1 MKIANLAI
9 GAFLIA
15 PISLIASETSP
26 YIDLQQLK
34 NVNDE
39 YKIANYFSENKYISS
54 RSVLA
59 KSLQIMSANS
69 LHVNSNDFTFD
80 SVAKAQFT
88 ILENGNEAAL
98 PYFSTA
104 LYLNDDKTG
113 VAGFDGSSFFY
124 EQNINWAVN
133 NGILNIKAE
142 PRAETFNDFPPF
154 EDIARK
160 YGQEFADHLT
170 TKVDAGELY
179 SPLTYTEQVS
189 FDVNLS
195 KLTADNDH
203 VDIRM
208 HGTNYTELDV
218 PDEWDWLVSSIS
230 SSETFDRESKLYEVK
245 SSLLSEQSQVELAG
259 KWLIG
264 LPSNVIDYFSPEGL
278 PGIYSDRLTLNADG
292 SVTDAF
298 SQNEFTWS
306 ATSGVF
312 SLVSGDT
319 RFEITPFIE
328 VEKGYLASI
337 KEYKNNVF
345 VRTFNSQMAKFDNS
359 YNQFTDSLI
368 TKYPY
373 VWSAGINLYFQE
385 PSSSIVNFDNLFAYK
400 FLSDGTFYRGI
411 SQDYENNGML
421 QFGQKWEYNINDNDV
436 VTSYTTDDYK
446 RERHWE
452 VLSVDGNGTALV
464 FEYSYIGY
472 DNNLD
477 GVVSDDEIQPFIPPR
492 LNSMLK
498 VDLSTYDAWNY
509 LPDSD
514 DDGLK
519 DIKEEELG
527 TDINNSD
534 SDFDGLNDGEEV
546 LNGTNPLDQDSDNDG
561 FTDSFEIEQSSDP
574 LSANST
580 PGSTSLSFINS
591 EVNNQRVALLSNV
604 KEGWIQKSGLAID
617 FNSNGQVV
625 LGEQWLSSY
634 SKITTSWQIDDGV
647 ITINGGGNTT
657 LSGGYYYYPFNDIEQ
672 RFGYDVAQ
680 WLREQVDAGALTHDQ
695 FLEQNYEVIER
706 KLIKHSQIND
716 ELNVISVLKANNSL
730 IIPEAWGYTGSV
742 NINETITEEV
752 VQWDNV
758 LTSTLSSSS
767 SDVQGK
773 WLAFLNYDV
782 TFGAARGLGTQSGI
796 YADTLALQSG
806 GGVSTVNS
814 NKVLNWTFSN
824 GILTLNSDNEEI
836 IVTPFKQQ
844 GKTHLAFY
852 QVFDGDQLSEVYIA
866 PLAKFDNSFT
876 QITNNL
882 VTSLPQIQ
890 FAGINAH
897 LPEQWD
903 GEQLYIENIFGYQ
916 FRNDGT
922 LRRGVSGYRDY
933 NSQSTSF
940 GMGQEWTYTLNGNR
954 IIMNYS
960 NAYSARE
967 RIWDVISVDENG
979 RALVYERSR
988 FDLDTNNDGVISDD
1002 ERGAF
1007 IAPRVN
1013 TLETLDLSN
1022 WESEW
1027 DALPD
1032 GDGDGLNDYQED
1044 DLGTS
1049 KTQSDSDFDGLSDS
1063 EEVALGL
1070 NPLSMDSDGDG
1081 FTDGF
1086 EIEQGSDAL
1095 NAGST
1100 PGSST
1105 LQFDVDD
1112 LEGKRVAM
1120 TDAAQAG
1127 WLAHSGIA
1135 LKFNDNTTGNIG
1147 NGWLDTYKS
1156 SSFTWEVINGQIN
1169 LTNQNITNT
1178 YFNNYGYPFDEVRDN
1193 FGAEVADWL
1202 ISKADSNEIPYDM
1215 QFEHSDV
1222 RVKTVITPYG
1232 EGSGLQEV
1240 IVSTANQVTLVL
1252 PSEWNY
1258 EGELPIY
1265 EYIDES
1271 IRDWEVNPAN
1281 LFSGFSSSD
1290 MLGKWS
1296 LFLPLKVTYGPTRG
1310 LDTINGIYADMMTL
1324 NSNRFAES
1332 HHFGVQYQWVVDEE
1346 KLVITN
1352 SVERIEV
1359 MPYKQEGNKLLAF
1372 YEVYQ
1377 AEGLTEVYIAP
1388 LAKFDNT
1395 YIKLT
1400 SNLATQLP
1408 QMQLSSINAYMPFN
1422 WDNNTLNIEGVFGY
1436 HFREDGTLRRG
1447 LSGVF
1452 NYYNGEGS
1460 SSLFMGEEWRYAVDG
1475 DRITMSYSDDFAERE
1490 RIWDVISVDSNG
1502 RALVFERSTY
1512 DYDVNNDGVISNDER
1527 GVFIA
1532 PRMNSVE
1539 LFDLS
1544 SYSEW
1549 FDLPDSDGD
1558 RLNDYQEADLGT
1570 DIYNADSDF
1579 DGMSDFDEVNNG
1591 LSPLDATDA
1600 TADADNDG
1608 LSNLDEL
1615 LFGTDINNA
1624 DTDGDGVSDGDEI
1637 QLGLNPLDPN
1647 DIANAPSDLVKFT
1660 DYNGD
1665 GVIDWLKHSVVG
1677 DAVWLTVLDGRDF
1690 SAFSFFNISSELEN
1704 LSVELLGDRN
1714 NDGIKELGLFGFNNA
1729 VGRYQLAVYN
1739 GYTGQSM
1746 GTWNWPETLKDVEF
1760 KLLDDLTLDGVQEY
1774 AITGIHLTNGTKQLF
1789 VKDGVSKQTYKTFK
1803 WTNQWLNAQIVQMS
1817 DITND
1822 GVPEV
1827 ALYGRHERLDK
1838 GQLFVFDGAN
1848 SNNKLDVY
1856 NWNKLWNNLSLHK
1869 MDDLDGDGTTD
1880 WGQFGQRKDD
1890 GRYQWVV
1897 KKGHDKQGVI
1907 RTFSWPND
1915 LSDVKP
1921 LLLAD
1926 TTGDNVSEVA
1936 LYGKNSS
1943 GKVFLRVNDGR
1954 LANTRI
1960 ANFSWPATWTE
1971 EQVMELGDLN
1981 SDGINEVALLGVN
1994 INSGKYQ
2001 LVIKD
2006 GRATTEYGR
2015 LTLEGNFAD
2024 LTISSYDANSDGQ
2037 ADVIVNSVNAGTL
2050 SRISVIYSGEGL
2062 GLLSTTIH

>member
-1 MKIANLAI
+1 MKIAKLAI
-9 GAFLIA
+9 GALLSA
-15 PISLIASETSP
+15 PISLIASETSS

-39 YKIANYFSENKYISS
+39 YKSVNSFTTNNHILS
-54 RSVLA
+54 RSA
-59 KSLQIMSANS
+59 SSKSLQVVSANS
-69 LHVNSNDFTFD
+69 VNATSNDFTVD
-80 SVAKAQFT
+80 GVSNSQFT
-88 ILENGNEAAL
+88 IIENGNEAAL
-98 PYFSTA
+98 PYFGSA
-104 LYLNDDKTG
+104 FYLSENNIG
-113 VAGFDGSSFFY
+113 RAGFDGSTFFY
-124 EQNINWAVN
+124 ELDLSWNVE
-133 NGILNIKAE
+133 NGILNIVSQA
-142 PRAETFNDFPPF
+142 RAETYNEYPPF
-154 EDIARK
+154 ENIARK
-160 YGQEFADHLT
+160 YGQELADHLT
-170 TKVDAGELY
+170 AMVDAGEL
-179 SPLTYTEQVS
+179 STPLTYTEQVS
-189 FDVNLS
+189 FDVNLK
-195 KLTADNDH
+195 KLAADNDH
-203 VDIRM
+203 IDIRM
-208 HGTNYTELDV
+208 YGIDYSELEV
-218 PDEWDWLVSSIS
+218 PDEWEWPVLSVLSSQS
-230 SSETFDRESKLYEVK
+230 FDRESKLYESQ
-245 SSLLSEQSQVELAG
+245 SSLLEQQTQAELAG
-259 KWLIG
+259 KWLVG
-264 LPSNVIDYFSPEGL
+264 LPGSITDSFSPEGM
-278 PGIYSDRLTLNADG
+278 PGIYSDRFTLHADG
-292 SVTDAF
+292 TVTDVF

-306 ATSGVF
+306 ADMGVL
-312 SLVSGDT
+312 SLVNGDT

-337 KEYKNNVF
+337 KEFKNNQL
-345 VRTFNSQMAKFDNS
+345 VRIFNSQIAKFDNTYS
-359 YNQFTDSLI
+359 QFTDGLI

-385 PSSSIVNFDNLFAYK
+385 PSSSVINFESLFGYK
-400 FLSDGTFYRGI
+400 FLTDGTLNRGI
-411 SQDYENNGML
+411 SQDYDNPDELLLGE
-421 QFGQKWEYNINDNDV
+421 KWDYSIDGNDIT
-436 VTSYTTDDYK
+436 TSLSRPDYK

-452 VLSVDGNGTALV
+452 VLSVDAKGTALV

-472 DNNLD
+472 DYNND
-477 GVVSDDEIQPFIPPR
+477 GEVSEDEIQTLIPPR

-498 VDLSTYDAWNY
+498 VDLSSYDAWNN
-509 LPDSD
+509 LLDSD

-534 SDFDGLNDGEEV
+534 SDFDGLNDGDEV

-574 LSANST
+574 LSESST

-617 FNSNGQVV
+617 FNGNGQVV

-634 SKITTSWQIDDGV
+634 SKSATSWQIDDGV

-672 RFGYDVAQ
+672 RFGYDIAQ

-716 ELNVISVLKANNSL
+716 ELNVISVLKANTSL

-742 NINETITEEV
+742 KSNETITEEV
-752 VQWDNV
+752 VRWESSF
-758 LTSTLSSSS
+758 TSTLSSSS

-806 GGVSTVNS
+806 GAVSTVNS
-814 NKVLNWTFSN
+814 DKALSWEYSDGV
-824 GILTLNSDNEEI
+824 LTLKEGNEEI
-836 IVTPFKQQ
+836 VVTPFRQL

-852 QVFDGDQLSEVYIA
+852 QVYKSGVISDVYIA
-866 PLAKFDNSFT
+866 PFSKFDNSYTEF
-876 QITNNL
+876 TNNL
-882 VTSLPQIQ
+882 VTLLPNIQ

-897 LPEQWD
+897 IPELWD

-933 NSQSTSF
+933 YNQSTSF

-960 NAYSARE
+960 NDYSARE
-967 RIWDVISVDENG
+967 RIWDVVSVDANG

-988 FDLDTNNDGVISDD
+988 FDLDENNDGVISDD
-1002 ERGAF
+1002 ERGVF

-1022 WESEW
+1022 WESAWNE
-1027 DALPD
+1027 LPD
-1032 GDGDGLNDYQED
+1032 QDNDGLNDYQED

-1070 NPLSMDSDGDG
+1070 NPLSRDSDGDG
-1081 FTDGF
+1081 FTDSF

-1100 PGSST
+1100 PGSSI
-1105 LQFDVDD
+1105 LQFDADD
-1112 LEGKRVAM
+1112 LDGKCVAM

-1147 NGWLDTYKS
+1147 SGWLDTYKS
-1156 SSFTWEVINGQIN
+1156 SSFTWEVIDGQIN

-1178 YFNNYGYPFDEVRDN
+1178 YFNNYGYPFDEVRDY
-1193 FGAEVADWL
+1193 FGDEVADWL

-1215 QFEHSDV
+1215 QFEHVDV
-1222 RVKTVITPYG
+1222 RAKTVITPYG
-1232 EGSGLQEV
+1232 GSNGLQEV
-1240 IVSTANQVTLVL
+1240 IVSTTNQVTLVL

-1258 EGELPIY
+1258 EGEQPTY
-1265 EYIDES
+1265 EYINES
-1271 IRDWEVNPAN
+1271 ISNWEVNPTN
-1281 LFSGFSSSD
+1281 LFSDFSSSG
-1290 MLGKWS
+1290 MLGKWIV
-1296 LFLPLKVTYGPTRG
+1296 FLPNKLTYSPYNSTEIIEGSFA
-1310 LDTINGIYADMMTL
+1310 DTLTL
-1324 NSNRFAES
+1324 NSNGFVES
-1332 HHFGVQYQWVVDEE
+1332 NYFDTQYQWFFDEG
-1346 KLVITN
+1346 KLVLVQN
-1352 SVERIEV
+1352 NERIQITPFE
-1359 MPYKQEGNKLLAF
+1359 QEGKKQLAY
-1372 YEVYQ
+1372 YEVYR
-1377 AEGLTEVYIAP
+1377 AGNLINVYIAP

-1395 YIKLT
+1395 YTQLT
-1400 SNLATQLP
+1400 NNLVTKLP
-1408 QMQLSSINAYMPFN
+1408 QMQLANINAHMPIN
-1422 WDNNTLNIEGVFGY
+1422 WDESELKLKGVWGY
-1436 HFREDGTLRRG
+1436 QFRENGLLRRG
-1447 LSGVF
+1447 LGGQED
-1452 NYYNGEGS
+1452 YYTGEV
-1460 SSLFMGEEWRYAVDG
+1460 SLYMGQDWTYTVSNNQ
-1475 DRITMSYSDDFAERE
+1475 IVMSYITEYSE
-1490 RIWDVISVDSNG
+1490 RIRTWDIISVDGNG
-1502 RALVFERSTY
+1502 RALVFERSFYAY
-1512 DYDVNNDGVISNDER
+1512 DYNSDGTLSDDER
-1527 GVFIA
+1527 EPLIM
-1532 PRMNSVE
+1532 PRINSVE
-1539 LFDLS
+1539 LFNISTYSAWNDLTDS
-1544 SYSEW
+1544 
-1549 FDLPDSDGD
+1549 DSDG
-1558 RLNDYQEADLGT
+1558 LNDYQEADYGT
-1570 DIYNADSDF
+1570 DIYNTDSDF
-1579 DGMSDFDEVNNG
+1579 DGISDFDEVING

-1624 DTDGDGVSDGDEI
+1624 DTDDDGVSDGDEI

-1690 SAFSFFNISSELEN
+1690 SVFSFFNMSSKLEN
-1704 LSVELLGDRN
+1704 VSVEQLGDRN
-1714 NDGIKELGLFGFNNA
+1714 NDGIKEIGLFGFNA
-1729 VGRYQLAVYN
+1729 DVGRYQLAVYN
-1739 GYTGQSM
+1739 GYTGKSM
-1746 GTWNWPETLKDVEF
+1746 GTWNWPETLQDVEF
-1760 KLLDDLTLDGVQEY
+1760 KLLEDLTLDGVQEY

-1789 VKDGVSKQTYKTFK
+1789 IKDGASKQTYQTFK
-1803 WTNQWLNAQIVQMS
+1803 WTNQWLDARIVQMS

-1856 NWNKLWNNLSLHK
+1856 NWNKLWNNLSLHE
-1869 MDDLDGDGTTD
+1869 MDDLDGDGTID

-1890 GRYQWVV
+1890 GRYQWLV
-1897 KKGHDKQGVI
+1897 KKGHDKRGVI

-1921 LLLAD
+1921 LLLSD
-1926 TTGDNVSEVA
+1926 TTGDEVREVA
-1936 LYGKNSS
+1936 LYGKDHN
-1943 GKVFLRVNDGR
+1943 GKILLRVNDGR

-1960 ANFSWPATWTE
+1960 ANYSWPATWLE

-1981 SDGINEVALLGVN
+1981 NDGTNEVALLGVN
-1994 INSGKYQ
+1994 KNTGKYQ
-2001 LVIKD
+2001 LVVKD
-2006 GRATTEYGR
+2006 GQAGTEYGR
-2015 LTLEGNFAD
+2015 LTFEGDWAD
-2024 LTISSYDANSDGQ
+2024 LAISSYDANSDGQ
-2037 ADVIVNSVNAGTL
+2037 ADIIVNGVDVGTL
-2050 SRISVIYSGEGL
+2050 KRSSLIYSGDGL
-2062 GLLSTTIH
+2062 GLLSTTVH

>member
-1 MKIANLAI
+1 MKIAKLAI
-9 GAFLIA
+9 GALLSA
-15 PISLIASETSP
+15 PISLIASETSS

-34 NVNDE
+34 KVNDE
-39 YKIANYFSENKYISS
+39 YKTVNSFTANKHILS
-54 RSVLA
+54 RSASV
-59 KSLQIMSANS
+59 KSLQVVSANS
-69 LHVNSNDFTFD
+69 INISSGDFTVD
-80 SVAKAQFT
+80 GVANSQFT

-98 PYFSTA
+98 PYFSSA
-104 LYLNDDKTG
+104 FYLSENNTG
-113 VAGFDGSSFFY
+113 RAGFDGSSLFY
-124 EQNINWAVN
+124 EHDLNWNVE
-133 NGILNIKAE
+133 NGILNIVSQA
-142 PRAETFNDFPPF
+142 RAETFNEYPPF
-154 EDIARK
+154 ENIARK
-160 YGQEFADHLT
+160 YGQELADHLT
-170 TKVDAGELY
+170 AMVDAGDLTT
-179 SPLTYTEQVS
+179 PLTYTEQVS
-189 FDVNLS
+189 FDVNLK
-195 KLTADNDH
+195 KLAADNDH
-203 VDIRM
+203 IDIRM
-208 HGTNYTELDV
+208 YGVDYAELDV
-218 PDEWDWLVSSIS
+218 PEEWNWPVSSIS
-230 SSETFDRESKLYEVK
+230 SSQSFDRESKLYDSQ
-245 SSLLSEQSQVELAG
+245 SSLLEQQTQAELAG
-259 KWLIG
+259 KWLVG
-264 LPSNVIDYFSPEGL
+264 LPGSITDYFSPEGL

-306 ATSGVF
+306 ASSGVF

-319 RFEITPFIE
+319 SFEITPFIE

-534 SDFDGLNDGEEV
+534 SDFDGLNDGDEV

-634 SKITTSWQIDDGV
+634 SKTTTSWQIDDGV

-680 WLREQVDAGALTHDQ
+680 WLREQVDAGALTHEQ
-695 FLEQNYEVIER
+695 FLEQNYQVIER

-836 IVTPFKQQ
+836 IVTPFKQL

-852 QVFDGDQLSEVYIA
+852 QVFDGDKLSEVYIA

-960 NAYSARE
+960 NDYSARE
-967 RIWDVISVDENG
+967 RIWDVVSVDENG

-1013 TLETLDLSN
+1013 TLETIDLSN

-1105 LQFDVDD
+1105 LQFDADD

-1135 LKFNDNTTGNIG
+1135 LKFNDNTTGNMG
-1147 NGWLDTYKS
+1147 EGWLDTYLS
-1156 SSFTWEVINGQIN
+1156 LPYTWEVTDGQIQI
-1169 LTNQNITNT
+1169 TYEQNDSSAFIYND
-1178 YFNNYGYPFDEVRDN
+1178 YPFDLLREKYGDN
-1193 FGAEVADWL
+1193 LADWL
-1202 ISKADSNEIPYDM
+1202 VDKANNNELEYNM
-1215 QFEHSDV
+1215 QLEERSE
-1222 RVKTVITPYG
+1222 RVSSTFTMYG
-1232 EGSGLQEV
+1232 ENNGQQEV
-1240 IVSTANQVTLVL
+1240 ILSTKTKVTLVL
-1252 PSEWNY
+1252 PGEWNY
-1258 EGELPIY
+1258 EGEMPSY
-1265 EYIDES
+1265 EYISES
-1271 IRDWEVNPAN
+1271 VRNWEANPSN
-1281 LFSGFSSSD
+1281 LFTGFTESD
-1290 MLGKWS
+1290 LQGKWN
-1296 LFLPLKVTYGPTRG
+1296 LFLPLQVTYGPTRNFG
-1310 LDTINGIYADMMTL
+1310 TVNGIYADVMTL
-1324 NSNRFAES
+1324 NSSGFAES
-1332 HHFGVQYQWVVDEE
+1332 EYFGGQYQWSVNDE
-1346 KLVITN
+1346 KLIVTN
-1352 SVERIEV
+1352 TAERIEI
-1359 MPYKQEGNKLLAF
+1359 MPFTQVGNKLLGY

-1395 YIKLT
+1395 YAKLT
-1400 SNLATQLP
+1400 NNLTTQLP
-1408 QMQLSSINAYMPFN
+1408 QMQLSNINAYTPFN

-1447 LSGVF
+1447 LG
-1452 NYYNGEGS
+1452 GEVDYDTGAT
-1460 SSLFMGEEWRYAVDG
+1460 SLYMGQEWTYTVNG
-1475 DRITMSYSDDFAERE
+1475 DRITMSYADEWAERE
-1490 RIWDVISVDSNG
+1490 RVWDVISVDANG

-1512 DYDVNNDGVISNDER
+1512 DYDMNNDGVITEDER

-1549 FDLPDSDGD
+1549 ADLADSDNDG
-1558 RLNDYQEADLGT
+1558 LNDYQESDLGT

-1579 DGMSDFDEVNNG
+1579 DGISDFDEFDNG
-1591 LSPLDATDA
+1591 LNPLDTTDA
-1600 TADADNDG
+1600 AADADNDG
-1608 LSNLDEL
+1608 VSNSDEL

-1690 SAFSFFNISSELEN
+1690 SAF
-1704 LSVELLGDRN
+1704 
-1714 NDGIKELGLFGFNNA
+1714 
-1729 VGRYQLAVYN
+1729 
-1739 GYTGQSM
+1739 
-1746 GTWNWPETLKDVEF
+1746 
-1760 KLLDDLTLDGVQEY
+1760 
-1774 AITGIHLTNGTKQLF
+1774 
-1789 VKDGVSKQTYKTFK
+1789 
-1803 WTNQWLNAQIVQMS
+1803 
-1817 DITND
+1817 
-1822 GVPEV
+1822 
-1827 ALYGRHERLDK
+1827 
-1838 GQLFVFDGAN
+1838 
-1848 SNNKLDVY
+1848 
-1856 NWNKLWNNLSLHK
+1856 
-1869 MDDLDGDGTTD
+1869 
-1880 WGQFGQRKDD
+1880 
-1890 GRYQWVV
+1890 
-1897 KKGHDKQGVI
+1897 
-1907 RTFSWPND
+1907 
-1915 LSDVKP
+1915 
-1921 LLLAD
+1921 
-1926 TTGDNVSEVA
+1926 
-1936 LYGKNSS
+1936 
-1943 GKVFLRVNDGR
+1943 
-1954 LANTRI
+1954 
-1960 ANFSWPATWTE
+1960 
-1971 EQVMELGDLN
+1971 
-1981 SDGINEVALLGVN
+1981 
-1994 INSGKYQ
+1994 
-2001 LVIKD
+2001 
-2006 GRATTEYGR
+2006 
-2015 LTLEGNFAD
+2015 
-2024 LTISSYDANSDGQ
+2024 
-2037 ADVIVNSVNAGTL
+2037 
-2050 SRISVIYSGEGL
+2050 
-2062 GLLSTTIH
+2062 